1 VPSDSSVI
9 AVTRGDGPDVVLV
22 HGALGD
28 HRQWAPIAEAL
39 ESAFRVTAISRRYHW
54 PHPPPPDDGKSY
66 TYIAQ
71 AHDLRAFLQSLGRPA
86 HLVGH
91 SWGAGVALLTALAE
105 GIVVRSL
112 VLIEPAFGSL
122 IAAGP
127 PELQAELA
135 SRSALMND
143 ISGLVRAGDDDAAAR
158 ALVAWLQDSERGFE
172 DLPEE
177 ARNGLLANAKT
188 IGPTFSAPPPH
199 VTCDRLRELD
209 VPALVLHGART
220 RMFYRLV
227 AEHAAGCLPNVQ
239 IQVIPACG
247 HMSIVENPAA
257 VASLLRDFLVQN

>member
-39 ESAFRVTAISRRYHW
+39 APSYRVISISRRYHW
-54 PHPPPPDDGKSY
+54 PQPPPPDDRTSY

-71 AHDLRAFLQSLGRPA
+71 AHDLRAFLRSLGRPV

-91 SWGAGVALLTALAE
+91 SWGAGVALLLTLAE
-105 GIVVRSL
+105 PTAVRSL

-122 IAAGP
+122 IGAGTP
-127 PELQAELA
+127 GLHAELA
-135 SRSALMND
+135 SRDALMNE
-143 ISGLVRAGDDDAAAR
+143 IRRLVRAGDDDAAAR
-158 ALVAWLQDSERGFE
+158 GLVEWLQDSERGFE
-172 DLPEE
+172 DLP
-177 ARNGLLANAKT
+177 ATAKDGLLANAKT
-188 IGPTFSAPPPH
+188 IGPTFSVPPPN
-199 VTCDRLRELD
+199 VTCDRLRELG

-220 RMFYRLV
+220 RLFYRLV
-227 AEHAAGCLPNVQ
+227 AERAAACLPNAQ
-239 IQVIPACG
+239 LQAIPACG

-257 VASLLRDFLVQN
+257 IASLLRDFLVQN

>member
-1 VPSDSSVI
+1 MPSDSSVI
-9 AVTRGDGPDVVLV
+9 AITRGDGPDVVLV

-28 HRQWAPIAEAL
+28 HRQWAPIAQAL

-54 PHPPPPDDGKSY
+54 PQPPPPDDGRSY

-71 AHDLRAFLQSLGRPA
+71 AHDLRAYLHSLGRPA

-105 GIVVRSL
+105 GITVRSL

-122 IAAGP
+122 IAATP
-127 PELQAELA
+127 PNLQEELA

-143 ISGLVRAGDDDAAAR
+143 IRRLVLAGDNDDAAR
-158 ALVAWLQDSERGFE
+158 ALVNWLQDSARGFE
-172 DLPEE
+172 DLPAE
-177 ARNGLLANAKT
+177 ARDGLLANAKT
-188 IGPTFSAPPPH
+188 IGPTFSVPPPH

-209 VPALVLHGART
+209 VPALVLHGDHT
-220 RMFYRLV
+220 RPFYRLV
-227 AEHAAGCLPNVQ
+227 AEGAAACLPNARLRA
-239 IQVIPACG
+239 IPACG
-247 HMSIVENPAA
+247 HMSIVENPRA